1 MDEKSLKTSRSQRI
15 IIIVIA
21 LLLLGST
28 VLTYIF
34 VVLNSGSSNN
44 SSISSDATIDE
55 LTAQFDAKNAELET
69 AAKPYSDKYL
79 ETFKAFRSEVKS
91 YNEASANAGVLDTKD
106 LKEGTGK
113 VLEEGDTDYLAY
125 YIGSCADGTV
135 FQSSF
140 NDFDNP
146 TSLSVPIETSSL
158 VEGWMQ
164 GVIGMKVGGVRQI
177 TMSGDLA
184 YGDTQEICGGYNK
197 PLRFIVMAI
206 DPDENLSKLNSELQD
221 IWLQLYMAY
230 YGAAS

>member
-1 MDEKSLKTSRSQRI
+1 MDEKSLKTSRFQRI

-21 LLLLGST
+21 VLLLGST

-34 VVLNSGSSNN
+34 VVLNSGSGSNSAN
-44 SSISSDATIDE
+44 NDETIE
-55 LTAQFDAKNAELET
+55 KLTAQFDAKNAELEA
-69 AAKPYSDKYL
+69 AAKPYNDKYF

-91 YNEASANAGVLDTKD
+91 YNEASANAGILDTKD

-140 NDFDNP
+140 DDFDNP

-206 DPDENLSKLNSELQD
+206 EPDENLSKLNSEL
-221 IWLQLYMAY
+221 
-230 YGAAS
+230 